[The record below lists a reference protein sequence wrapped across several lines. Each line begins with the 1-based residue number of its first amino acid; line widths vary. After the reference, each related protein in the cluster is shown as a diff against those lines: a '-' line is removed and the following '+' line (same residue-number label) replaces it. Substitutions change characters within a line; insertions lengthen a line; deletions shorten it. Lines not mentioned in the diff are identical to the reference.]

1 MSLKMKLEQ
10 QTELLKKHWEC
21 SDTRCNLDNQVI
33 IHIRWYINDSELYG
47 DIAELTWWEKYHMRV
62 KFSKAK
68 NLPYYKLQNEHKNEV
83 TATDRTT
90 E

>member
-1 MSLKMKLEQ
+1 
-10 QTELLKKHWEC
+10 
-21 SDTRCNLDNQVI
+21 
-33 IHIRWYINDSELYG
+33 
-47 DIAELTWWEKYHMRV
+47 MRV